1 MLVLVNLIGFGLAL
15 LVTSKIRTRNILRSI
30 YFMPNLIGG
39 LILGFIWQ
47 FIFSKL
53 LTQIGDVT
61 GLESIFF
68 NLADHTTTAFWS
80 LVIVGVWQQA
90 GYVMIIY
97 IAGLQSIP
105 HDVMEAS
112 QIDGASRVK
121 QLFRITIPLMIP
133 SFTINM
139 FVTLSNALKQYDTN
153 LSLTNGGP
161 YGSTEMVAMN
171 ILQTA
176 YKYNHFAQA
185 QAKAILFFLVIMIV
199 TLFQVNFDQEEG
211 SGFVKSN
218 RLERH
223 RLTGL
228 TLLGW
233 ILSLAILGPVYILVV
248 NSFKSRKQIFADQL
262 GWPESF
268 DFQYYIN
275 AAKQMNYFN
284 SLKIPCWSLE
294 SASYSLSFLLPWL
307 PGRWNAEGP
316 GLPSICFSCSF
327 P

>member
-1 MLVLVNLIGFGLAL
+1 MSAKIKIGRWRPHPSKSGQISSGSGRLSFFLFILPALFFFLNVVIIPFISGIFYSFTNWQGFGLTGTKLVGFQNYIDAIRDVKFTTAFGFSFLYALVMLVLVNLIGFGLAL

-68 NLADHTTTAFWS
+68 NWLTTPQTAFWS

-199 TLFQVNFDQEEG
+199 TLFQVN
-211 SGFVKSN
+211 
-218 RLERH
+218 
-223 RLTGL
+223 LTKKKE
-228 TLLGW
+228 
-233 ILSLAILGPVYILVV
+233 VV
-248 NSFKSRKQIFADQL
+248 L
-262 GWPESF
+262 
-268 DFQYYIN
+268 
-275 AAKQMNYFN
+275 
-284 SLKIPCWSLE
+284 
-294 SASYSLSFLLPWL
+294 
-307 PGRWNAEGP
+307 
-316 GLPSICFSCSF
+316 
-327 P
+327 

>member
-1 MLVLVNLIGFGLAL
+1 MVGFQNYIDAIRDVKFTTAFGFSFLYALVMLVLVNLIGFGLAL

-68 NLADHTTTAFWS
+68 NWLTTPQTAFWS

-199 TLFQVNFDQEEG
+199 TLFQVN
-211 SGFVKSN
+211 
-218 RLERH
+218 
-223 RLTGL
+223 LTKKKE
-228 TLLGW
+228 
-233 ILSLAILGPVYILVV
+233 VV
-248 NSFKSRKQIFADQL
+248 F
-262 GWPESF
+262 
-268 DFQYYIN
+268 
-275 AAKQMNYFN
+275 
-284 SLKIPCWSLE
+284 
-294 SASYSLSFLLPWL
+294 
-307 PGRWNAEGP
+307 
-316 GLPSICFSCSF
+316 
-327 P
+327 

>member
-1 MLVLVNLIGFGLAL
+1 LARVWPDRDEIGGLQNYIDAIRDVKFTTAFGFSFLYALVMLVLVNLIGFGLAL

-68 NLADHTTTAFWS
+68 NWLTTPQTAFWS

-97 IAGLQSIP
+97 IAGLQALP
-105 HDVMEAS
+105 HERHGSVPRSMALHES
-112 QIDGASRVK
+112 M

-199 TLFQVNFDQEEG
+199 TLFQVN
-211 SGFVKSN
+211 
-218 RLERH
+218 
-223 RLTGL
+223 LTKKKE
-228 TLLGW
+228 
-233 ILSLAILGPVYILVV
+233 VV
-248 NSFKSRKQIFADQL
+248 L
-262 GWPESF
+262 
-268 DFQYYIN
+268 
-275 AAKQMNYFN
+275 
-284 SLKIPCWSLE
+284 
-294 SASYSLSFLLPWL
+294 
-307 PGRWNAEGP
+307 
-316 GLPSICFSCSF
+316 
-327 P
+327 